1 MYWTYEYNMDRLG
14 LKPEKYNIVIDIV
27 QGNTKLHFENEFIYN
42 KKQMKYAK
50 KEFVKTYK

>member
-42 KKQMKYAK
+42 KKQIKYAK